1 MPACAT
7 RSRQVSVISVS
18 QLRPSSVSLPPVSTF
33 QAALVASALSVG
45 IGFGLQNI
53 VSNFVSGLIL
63 LVERPFKV
71 GDWVVTGTTEGTV
84 KRLSVRATEIETF
97 RGQSII
103 VPNSE
108 FINSSVGNWTHRNRI
123 MRAEIPVSVSYDSD
137 PQKVMDILLELVRAQ
152 PPVLRNP
159 EPHVEFLRF
168 GDFSLDFELR
178 FHLADL
184 SNGLGVKN
192 ALRIAILQRF
202 REEGSTSRSRS
213 ATSIS
218 TSKATPI
225 RRCWR
230 RCFRKRATRRWWPI
244 RVRHPRCRQ
253 CAGKGCRQGGRQ
265 DCCGTA
271 SRGKSGRK
279 GQVSGCGWYQSG
291 RVRGRPRIR
300 LSCGE

>member
-1 MPACAT
+1 M
-7 RSRQVSVISVS
+7 
-18 QLRPSSVSLPPVSTF
+18 
-33 QAALVASALSVG
+33 
-45 IGFGLQNI
+45 
-53 VSNFVSGLIL
+53 
-63 LVERPFKV
+63 
-71 GDWVVTGTTEGTV
+71 TGTTEGTV

-213 ATSIS
+213 ATSIF

-244 RVRHPRCRQ
+244 RVRHRPLPAMRRKRMPARRATRLLRNSHRRQ
-253 CAGKGCRQGGRQ
+253 KRPERTSERLRLVSVRTGAGQ
-265 DCCGTA
+265 A
-271 SRGKSGRK
+271 SHPTVLR
-279 GQVSGCGWYQSG
+279 
-291 RVRGRPRIR
+291 
-300 LSCGE
+300 